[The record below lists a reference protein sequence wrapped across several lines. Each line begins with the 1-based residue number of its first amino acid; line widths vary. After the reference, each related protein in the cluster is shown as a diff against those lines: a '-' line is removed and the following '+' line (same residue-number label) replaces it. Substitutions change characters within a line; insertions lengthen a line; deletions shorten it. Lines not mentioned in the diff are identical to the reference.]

1 MKRLFTFGIVAL
13 FVLLPLLS
21 SARTIVADDELAGV
35 TAEAGVTI
43 DFTDL
48 NVNNT
53 TLTSVAWGDTDG
65 FTGYTS
71 PGWTGITGVNGTDI
85 MITGNLSTING
96 EMNIDVGS
104 SGSASILRIGLP
116 DLNMGWMSVNATLVA
131 GSSATL
137 TGVTPLCFMEMPN
150 FITEVRGTVQ
160 ISAH

>member
-53 TLTSVAWGDTDG
+53 TLTSVAWGDTNG
-65 FTGYTS
+65 FTGYAST
-71 PGWTGITGVNGTDI
+71 GWLGITGVNGANII
-85 MITGNLSTING
+85 MTGNLSTISG
-96 EMNIDVGS
+96 AMNIDVGS
-104 SGSASILRIGLP
+104 SGTASILRIGLP
-116 DLNMGWMSVNATLVA
+116 NLNMGWMSVNATLVES
-131 GSSATL
+131 SSATL
-137 TGVTPLCFMEMPN
+137 TGTPLCFMEVPN
-150 FITEVRGTVQ
+150 FITEVRGTVR

>member
-53 TLTSVAWGDTDG
+53 TLTSVAWGDTNG
-65 FTGYTS
+65 FTGYAST
-71 PGWTGITGVNGTDI
+71 GWLGITGVNGANII
-85 MITGNLSTING
+85 MTGNLSTISG
-96 EMNIDVGS
+96 AMNIDVGS
-104 SGSASILRIGLP
+104 SGTASILRIGLP
-116 DLNMGWMSVNATLVA
+116 NLNMGWMSVNATLVA
-131 GSSATL
+131 SSNATL
-137 TGVTPLCFMEMPN
+137 TGTPLCFMEVPN
-150 FITEVRGTVQ
+150 LITEVRGTLQ

>member
-53 TLTSVAWGDTDG
+53 TLTSVAWGDTNG
-65 FTGYTS
+65 FTGYAST
-71 PGWTGITGVNGTDI
+71 GWLGITGVNGANII
-85 MITGNLSTING
+85 MTGNLSTISG
-96 EMNIDVGS
+96 AMNIDVGS
-104 SGSASILRIGLP
+104 SGTASILRIGLP
-116 DLNMGWMSVNATLVA
+116 NLNMGWMSVNATLVA
-131 GSSATL
+131 SSNATL
-137 TGVTPLCFMEMPN
+137 TGVTPHCFMEMPN
-150 FITEVRGTVQ
+150 FINEVRGTIQ